1 MQRDLQ
7 NNLQQEHEVKS
18 TETSGAQSNNTQD
31 VTAALSGERRRRR
44 SQRRN
49 TKQELVVLRESY
61 ANSQRALRPRHHV
74 RHFSRHISNQEFV
87 SAKFRFYAVEQDVQT
102 WSQSSQ
108 IPWRYVQKV
117 IVNSDGK
124 TFCPICLE
132 TELCCPV
139 VTTCGHI
146 FCGAC
151 LLHSIDACP
160 PDQWPKCP
168 CCHKGIS
175 WKAAKF
181 CEVAHLRAYEVG
193 DNLDLI
199 LLVRP
204 ENEVNYVM
212 APQTLEC
219 GFGKEHW
226 EAYFQRVRYIRD
238 VDMLFEQDL
247 INLRLQIISGHPV
260 FEQPYL
266 FQVEE
271 RILTQIENTKAEMR
285 AKAAEAKARGVHG
298 ESNPSSPS
306 KHRCPSRQL
315 YQSQDGQNY
324 FLDNL
329 SWKCLH
335 SEFGSHMPARLSGR
349 IVDIWNFVLN
359 KEERNHHR
367 FLKHLPPLADVSLVE
382 LDLSHILSQ
391 RTMEIYGPMIE
402 ERRRRRIKAEKR
414 ENWQKEAAIRREEK
428 ESLERLAR
436 QFRLPGSM
444 GIDWQV
450 APKISDETAFP
461 TLKQHPSPLAPK
473 QPQQTANVP
482 RQLQQPVLQQ
492 GPKPKAMR
500 PAKKRHSTSWSQV
513 GIAPKKPVSGSWGQR
528 PKIGAK
534 TGAASR
540 RSSRG
545 RKLNVKTTGIGT
557 GKRIVAATEVKAER
571 QYKPPTQM
579 SLGAACTWRRVAGG
593 KKRKQK
599 RTKE

>member
-7 NNLQQEHEVKS
+7 NNSQQEHEVKS
-18 TETSGAQSNNTQD
+18 TETSGAQGNNTQD
-31 VTAALSGERRRRR
+31 VTTALSGERRRRR

-49 TKQELVVLRESY
+49 ARLELTVRRESY
-61 ANSQRALRPRHHV
+61 ANTQRAQRTRHHA

-108 IPWRYVQKV
+108 IPWKHVQKV

-151 LLHSIDACP
+151 LLHSIDACN

-175 WKAAKF
+175 WDAAKF

-193 DNLDLI
+193 DELDLI

-204 ENEVNYVM
+204 ENEVDYVM
-212 APQTLEC
+212 APQTLES

-247 INLRLQIISGHPV
+247 INLRLQLISGHPV

-266 FQVEE
+266 FQIEE

-285 AKAAEAKARGVHG
+285 AKATVAKAQGAQG

-335 SEFGSHMPARLSGR
+335 TEFGNNMPARLSGR

-359 KEERNHHR
+359 KEERDHHR
-367 FLKHLPPLADVSLVE
+367 WLKHLPPLADVSLVE
-382 LDLSHILSQ
+382 LDLSHILSEK
-391 RTMEIYGPMIE
+391 TMEIFRPLIE
-402 ERRRRRIKAEKR
+402 ERRRCRIKAEKR
-414 ENWQKEAAIRREEK
+414 ENWEKEAAIRREEK
-428 ESLERLAR
+428 ESLERLSK
-436 QFRLPGSM
+436 QYRLPTPFQ
-444 GIDWQV
+444 IDWQE
-450 APKISDETAFP
+450 APKISDEKAFP
-461 TLKQHPSPLAPK
+461 TLKQHPLPPK
-473 QPQQTANVP
+473 RSQQTPNVP
-482 RQLQQPVLQQ
+482 RQFQQPALVQ
-492 GPKPKAMR
+492 GPKKGMR
-500 PAKKRHSTSWSQV
+500 PAQKLHSMSKGQV
-513 GIAPKKPVSGSWGQR
+513 GSSSKKPVSGSWGQR

-534 TGAASR
+534 MVVASR
-540 RSSRG
+540 RNSRG
-545 RKLNVKTTGIGT
+545 RKLNVKTTGIGS
-557 GKRIVAATEVKAER
+557 GKKIVTATEVEGES

-593 KKRKQK
+593 RKRKQK
-599 RTKE
+599 PTKE

>member
-108 IPWRYVQKV
+108 IPWKYVQKV

-151 LLHSIDACP
+151 LLHAIDTCH

-175 WKAAKF
+175 WEASKF
-181 CEVAHLRAYEVG
+181 CEIAHLRAYEVG

-212 APQTLEC
+212 APQTLES

-226 EAYFQRVRYIRD
+226 EAYFQRVRYVRD

-266 FQVEE
+266 YQVEE

-285 AKAAEAKARGVHG
+285 KKAADAKKRDV
-298 ESNPSSPS
+298 PSSP
-306 KHRCPSRQL
+306 KKRCPSRQL

-329 SWKCLH
+329 SWKCLQT
-335 SEFGSHMPARLSGR
+335 EFGNNLPARLSGR
-349 IVDIWNFVLN
+349 IVDIWNFVFN

-367 FLKHLPPLADVSLVE
+367 FLKHLPPLADVYLVE
-382 LDLSHILSQ
+382 LDLFHILSEKTVELY
-391 RTMEIYGPMIE
+391 RPMIE
-402 ERRRRRIKAEKR
+402 ERCRRRIKAEKR
-414 ENWQKEAAIRREEK
+414 ENWEKEAGIRREEK
-428 ESLERLAR
+428 ESLERLSR
-436 QFRLPGSM
+436 QYRLPSSM
-444 GIDWQV
+444 ALNWQE
-450 APKISDETAFP
+450 APKISDKTAFP
-461 TLKQHPSPLAPK
+461 TLKQHASPK
-473 QPQQTANVP
+473 SQSQQSNNVP
-482 RQLQQPVLQQ
+482 SQLQQPVVERKPKAKATSAA
-492 GPKPKAMR
+492 PKPKIRSMSWGQVSSPSKR
-500 PAKKRHSTSWSQV
+500 PVH
-513 GIAPKKPVSGSWGQR
+513 GSWGQR

-534 TGAASR
+534 TGVASR
-540 RSSRG
+540 RGSRA
-545 RKLNVKTTGIGT
+545 RKLNVRTTGSGT
-557 GKRIVAATEVKAER
+557 GKNFVAATEVKAES

-579 SLGAACTWRRVAGG
+579 SLGAASTWRRVAGG

-599 RTKE
+599 RTQE

>member
-7 NNLQQEHEVKS
+7 NNSQQEHEVKS

-31 VTAALSGERRRRR
+31 VTTSLTREGRRRR
-44 SQRRN
+44 SQRKN
-49 TKQELVVLRESY
+49 KQELVVLRDSY
-61 ANSQRALRPRHHV
+61 ANSQRARRPRY
-74 RHFSRHISNQEFV
+74 RSQYNCRHISNQEFV

-102 WSQSSQ
+102 WSQNSQ
-108 IPWRYVQKV
+108 IPWQHVQKV

-151 LLHSIDACP
+151 LLHSVDACFI
-160 PDQWPKCP
+160 DQYPKCP

-175 WKAAKF
+175 WEETKF
-181 CEVAHLRAYEVG
+181 CEVARLRSYEVG
-193 DNLDLI
+193 DHLDLI

-204 ENEVNYVM
+204 ENEVNYTL

-226 EAYFQRVRYIRD
+226 EAYFQRVRFIRD

-266 FQVEE
+266 FRVEE
-271 RILTQIENTKAEMR
+271 RILNLMENTKADMR
-285 AKAAEAKARGVHG
+285 AKAADANARGG
-298 ESNPSSPS
+298 ESSSSSPS

-335 SEFGSHMPARLSGR
+335 SEFGNNMPGRLSGR

-359 KEERNHHR
+359 KEERQHHR
-367 FLKHLPPLADVSLVE
+367 FLRHLPPLADVSLVE

-402 ERRRRRIKAEKR
+402 ERRRRRIKLEKR
-414 ENWQKEAAIRREEK
+414 ENWEKEAAIRREEK
-428 ESLERLAR
+428 ESLERLSR
-436 QFRLPGSM
+436 QYRLPCSM
-444 GIDWQV
+444 VNLQE
-450 APKISDETAFP
+450 APKISDQTAFP
-461 TLKQHPSPLAPK
+461 TLKQHPAPSK
-473 QPQQTANVP
+473 PIQQLNKVQH
-482 RQLQQPVLQQ
+482 QLQEPVEQSRKTRAVKVERKV
-492 GPKPKAMR
+492 P
-500 PAKKRHSTSWSQV
+500 SSSWGQV
-513 GIAPKKPVSGSWGQR
+513 SSSPKKKVTGSWGQR

-534 TGAASR
+534 RGVVSQRGSR
-540 RSSRG
+540 A
-545 RKLNVKTTGIGT
+545 RKLNVKTAGRGT
-557 GKRIVAATEVKAER
+557 GKRIVGATEVVAES
-571 QYKPPTQM
+571 QYKAPTHM
-579 SLGAACTWRRVAGG
+579 SLGAAGTWRRVAGG

-599 RTKE
+599 RAKE